1 MFTSVSWQ
9 QYIMFISIIA
19 LVYYIYILL
28 RYYRNAVINLI
39 KGPKST
45 PVPSKEKNN
54 DTTITTG
61 DTTLNELLEELKILF
76 QLASQR
82 KYPKEELMM
91 ALQLKLR
98 EYDQFKNTPF
108 EIAVNNFIA
117 EESENQCSIHLSEDD
132 WRVLWMG

>member
-1 MFTSVSWQ
+1 MFHSVSWQ
-9 QYIMFISIIA
+9 QYIIFI
-19 LVYYIYILL
+19 LVLLFVYYVYILL
-28 RYYRNAVINLI
+28 RYYRNELSHLL
-39 KGPKST
+39 KGVKKLPAIL
-45 PVPSKEKNN
+45 EENGNN
-54 DTTITTG
+54 KTLSPG
-61 DTTLNELLEELKILF
+61 NAKLNELLEELKNLF

-117 EESENQCSIHLSEDD
+117 EESENQCSIHLGVEDQ
-132 WRVLWMG
+132 RVLWMG

>member
-1 MFTSVSWQ
+1 MFHSVSWQ
-9 QYIMFISIIA
+9 QYIIFI
-19 LVYYIYILL
+19 LVLLFVYYVYILL
-28 RYYRNAVINLI
+28 RYYRNELFHLL
-39 KGPKST
+39 KGVKKLPAIL
-45 PVPSKEKNN
+45 EENRNN
-54 DTTITTG
+54 KTLSPG
-61 DTTLNELLEELKILF
+61 NAKLNELLEELKILF

-117 EESENQCSIHLSEDD
+117 EESENQCSIHLSVEDQ
-132 WRVLWMG
+132 RVLWMG